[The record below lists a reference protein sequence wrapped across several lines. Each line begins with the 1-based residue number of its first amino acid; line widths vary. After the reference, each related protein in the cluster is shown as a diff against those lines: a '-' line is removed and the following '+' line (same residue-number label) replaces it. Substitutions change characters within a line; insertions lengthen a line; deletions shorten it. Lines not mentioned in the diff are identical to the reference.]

1 MNIQTPVKDAI
12 PTGERPG
19 SRKVYQPGVLWPDI
33 RVPFREVAVHPS
45 AGEPPVTIYD
55 PSGPYTDPQA
65 KIDIDH
71 GLTRV
76 REPWV
81 VSRGD
86 IEVVENPREVKP
98 EDNGFA
104 RGAHLAPEFSQPR
117 RIYRARPGVSVTQMD
132 YARRGIV
139 TPEMEYVAIRENLRR
154 KEGEAFMLDSV
165 PFKRRADL
173 EATALAIAEAL
184 GVPLE

>member
-45 AGEPPVTIYD
+45 ANEPPVTIYD

-65 KIDIDH
+65 KIDIDQ
-71 GLTRV
+71 GLARV

-86 IEVVENPREVKP
+86 IEV
-98 EDNGFA
+98 
-104 RGAHLAPEFSQPR
+104 LAGL
-117 RIYRARPGVSVTQMD
+117 A
-132 YARRGIV
+132 
-139 TPEMEYVAIRENLRR
+139 
-154 KEGEAFMLDSV
+154 EGEQVVLDAV
-165 PFKRRADL
+165 RASIEL
-173 EATALAIAEAL
+173 KARQAQEQKK
-184 GVPLE
+184 

>member
-45 AGEPPVTIYD
+45 ANEPPVTIYD
-55 PSGPYTDPQA
+55 PSGPYTDPNV
-65 KIDIDH
+65 KIDIDQ
-71 GLTRV
+71 GLART

-86 IEVVENPREVKP
+86 VEI
-98 EDNGFA
+98 GFQQVSE
-104 RGAHLAPEFSQPR
+104 LLP
-117 RIYRARPGVSVTQMD
+117 IPGVDFVGEIPPPYQKVTIFSVGQATNSKSPAAAQALVRFLTSPD
-132 YARRGIV
+132 VY
-139 TPEMEYVAIRENLRR
+139 PSIRQQ
-154 KEGEAFMLDSV
+154 G
-165 PFKRRADL
+165 L
-173 EATALAIAEAL
+173 EPAALATGKIR
-184 GVPLE
+184 